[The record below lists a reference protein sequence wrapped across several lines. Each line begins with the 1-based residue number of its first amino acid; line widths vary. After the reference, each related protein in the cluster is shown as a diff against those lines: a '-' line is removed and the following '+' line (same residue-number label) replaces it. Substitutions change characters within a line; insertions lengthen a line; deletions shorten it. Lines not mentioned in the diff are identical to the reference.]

1 MCRKPKDNQDMVWER
16 PIIVDFAI
24 ARSDFCPKNGPFFLS
39 PQVSFFSV
47 PTYTLG
53 QESGNTVH
61 TITTVTNDQV
71 FYGARGASVL
81 KDSDRGRGEP
91 VDQSRERERERERE
105 GTRFREISIMPSP
118 PNLSTYHIGLSIVED
133 CHMVQV
139 MYVGDQQ
146 MKKKVDSA
154 VQGLAGLRPC
164 LMHCI
169 TNTVHTYP
177 RKHENFLS
185 FSRGLTIKSK

>member
-1 MCRKPKDNQDMVWER
+1 MIRFFMVH
-16 PIIVDFAI
+16 VVL
-24 ARSDFCPKNGPFFLS
+24 PFGKKVTGGEVSLS
-39 PQVSFFSV
+39 IKV
-47 PTYTLG
+47 
-53 QESGNTVH
+53 
-61 TITTVTNDQV
+61 
-71 FYGARGASVL
+71 
-81 KDSDRGRGEP
+81 
-91 VDQSRERERERERE
+91 EREREREKE